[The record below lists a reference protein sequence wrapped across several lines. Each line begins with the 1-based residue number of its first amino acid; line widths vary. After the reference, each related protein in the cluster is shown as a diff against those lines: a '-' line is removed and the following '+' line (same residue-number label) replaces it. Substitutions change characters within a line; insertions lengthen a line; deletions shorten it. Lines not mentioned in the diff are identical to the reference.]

1 MGGAAEGLDRRE
13 EDVGVCFPLLARVEA
28 QSGVGPDPSEG
39 VPGLLQDLLAVR
51 DEEDVAELGAVGV
64 ARTTRPAV
72 LPCARVSSS
81 AFFAACWMG
90 GGVGIGRRLR

>member
-1 MGGAAEGLDRRE
+1 VADPRGG
-13 EDVGVCFPLLARVEA
+13 
-28 QSGVGPDPSEG
+28 
-39 VPGLLQDLLAVR
+39 GLLQDLLAVR

-81 AFFAACWMG
+81 AFLAACWMG
-90 GGVGIGRRLR
+90 WGVGFELQGVSLSLPQTRVGAGNTHET